1 LSAEKLDALR
11 QYLKEN
17 MRKEFIKES
26 QSSAEY
32 LILFVLKLNE
42 SLRLCVDYRALNNIT
57 IKNSYSLSLISEL
70 QNQLQRAQWFMKFDI
85 LEAFNRIRIKEEDE
99 WKTVFYTRLEHYE
112 NLIMSFDLINA
123 SVTFQTFV
131 NNVLRRYLNQFV
143 IVYLNDI
150 LVYFKTKKEH
160 VQHVKKV
167 LQTLKKVDLRIKS
180 EKSEFHVQSVQFL
193 RFIVTSQSLRMNS
206 KKIEAVTTWST
217 SKSKIEV
224 QFFLEFANFYRRF
237 IERYFRIVS
246 SLTNLTKKNI
256 SFVWTEKAEEA
267 FEKLKKLF
275 ISQSVLIMFESE
287 KSITLEMNASDEAI
301 ETCISQS
308 DEKRRLHS
316 IAYYSCKLTVAEL
329 NYEIHDKKLLAIVNS
344 FKQWRVYL
352 KESRHQIQVYTDHK
366 NLLYFMITKVL
377 NRRQIR
383 WSKKLSSYNFQI
395 QYRKKSEN
403 LKIDVLSRRADHMTD
418 RSQVNQTISQQNQND
433 FIVYNKQNAAILRIY
448 NRDFKKRIKLE
459 LAKNSVAQNIIEN
472 IADNA
477 NFEITNEILTFQ
489 DLIYVSTRCRQEII
503 NDYHKSMIHEH
514 QSSNK
519 TIERISRI
527 YYFLKMR
534 KQVEDII
541 RKCDVCIWTKHSR
554 HRFYE
559 LLKSLSTSDHAWKS
573 IALNFIVKLSKSK
586 ERVTRTTYDSILIVT
601 NKLIKYEYFLSYKK
615 ATFAENLTYT
625 FLRMIVANHKLSDE
639 IISNRDKLFT
649 SKFWKSLMNQLR
661 IHHKLS
667 TAYHSQMNEQTKR
680 MNQTL
685 KQYLK
690 CYIYYRQNDWIQ
702 LLSVAQLTFNSITT
716 EVISVSSFFANYEFE
731 SETLKKSR
739 EFVQI
744 AQKATIQI
752 EQIHLLHKELQ
763 KNIQFLSKC
772 MTLYANKKRDREST
786 FKKRDKAYLLRRNI
800 KTKRSSNKLNHTKLE
815 LFEILEEKRSI
826 NYELNLSASMKIHL
840 IFDISLLK
848 SADLNTSIQTES
860 SDIDSESQNI
870 EYEVENI
877 LNQQNIK
884 DQSHWLVKWKDYE
897 HIEDT
902 WNSKRNLK
910 NCQMLLWQFQLRN
923 SVSQS
928 LMKSQSAR
936 KTRQRKD
943 HSAMIR

>member
-1 LSAEKLDALR
+1 
-11 QYLKEN
+11 

-70 QNQLQRAQWFMKFDI
+70 QNRLQRAQWFMKFDI

-99 WKTVFYTRLEHYE
+99 WKTVFHTRLEHYE

-301 ETCISQS
+301 KTCISQS

-541 RKCDVCIWTKHSR
+541 RKCDVCIWTKHSQ

-615 ATFAENLTYT
+615 ATFAEDLTYT

-772 MTLYANKKRDREST
+772 MTLYANKKKDREST

-815 LFEILEEKRSI
+815 LFEILEEKRLI
-826 NYELNLSASMKIHL
+826 NYELNLSASMKIHS
-840 IFDISLLK
+840 IFHISLLK